1 MLNIKLLKLITTIKG
16 STKLARWILSYIKI
30 NE

>member
-1 MLNIKLLKLITTIKG
+1 MLNIKHLKLITTIKS
-16 STKLARWILSYIKI
+16 STKLAVWIVSYIKI